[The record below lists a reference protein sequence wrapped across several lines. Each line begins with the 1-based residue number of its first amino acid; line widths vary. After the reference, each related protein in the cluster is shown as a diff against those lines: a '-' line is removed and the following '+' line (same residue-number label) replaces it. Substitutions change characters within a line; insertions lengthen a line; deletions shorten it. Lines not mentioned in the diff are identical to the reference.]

1 MATPITAI
9 QKENKSDE
17 ETKLEK
23 LEELKALLAVN
34 EDTVSKTMKLLAE
47 LNGLGVLDAADSM
60 VKAKE
65 DIAKIALGQLS
76 REPAKNLIN
85 TAIAAGGALTKADP
99 EVMGKLLESIIAGTK
114 QGQDF
119 LKDDKKVGVLDLLKA
134 MNDPDINRAVGFGLQ
149 FLKGMGKALKE

>member
-23 LEELKALLAVN
+23 LEELKALLAEN
-34 EDTVSKTMKLLAE
+34 EDSVSKTMKLLAE

-60 VKAKE
+60 VQAKE